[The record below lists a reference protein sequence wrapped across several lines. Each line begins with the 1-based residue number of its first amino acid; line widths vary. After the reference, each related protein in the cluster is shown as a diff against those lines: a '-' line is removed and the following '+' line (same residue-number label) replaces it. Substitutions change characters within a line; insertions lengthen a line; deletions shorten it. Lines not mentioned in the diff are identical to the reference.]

1 MARPTDEVKNHIVKC
16 RIGDELY
23 SKLTGNVSDIL
34 RNALESYVTHNNGF
48 VPQENSF
55 VSQGN
60 GNVTQ
65 NNDYVT
71 QIMKENERLKEILN
85 TLGTRV
91 IPEADKAFRNGVYTE
106 LKIVPNRYDKI
117 LKDEIRELKA
127 HLDFVLSDTTC
138 RSEVENMAE
147 MTCGVERFYRSILDK
162 VKDGEMD
169 FNENGFDMTDTDVVE
184 ALKND
189 EIRKR
194 ITDLRIGCD
203 EKQESKVRAMTRA
216 LKIGLDKV
224 RAEIWGIKN

>member
-48 VPQENSF
+48 VPRE
-55 VSQGN
+55 N

-91 IPEADKAFRNGVYTE
+91 IPEADKAFRNGDYTE
-106 LKIVPNRYDKI
+106 LKIVPVGYDKA
-117 LKDEIRELKA
+117 LKDEIGELKA
-127 HLDFVLSDTTC
+127 NLDFVLSDTSC

-194 ITDLRIGCD
+194 IVDLRIGCD

>member
-34 RNALESYVTHNNGF
+34 RNALESYVTHNNSF
-48 VPQENSF
+48 VPQENS
-55 VSQGN
+55 
-60 GNVTQ
+60 NVPR
-65 NNDYVT
+65 NNDFVT
-71 QIMKENERLKEILN
+71 RNIAKENERLRKILD
-85 TLGTRV
+85 TLETRV
-91 IPEADKAFRNGVYTE
+91 IPEADKAFRNGDYTE
-106 LKIVPNRYDKI
+106 LKIVPVGYDKA

-127 HLDFVLSDTTC
+127 NLDFVLSDTTC

-147 MTCGVERFYRSILDK
+147 MTCGVERFYRSVLDK

-169 FNENGFDMTDTDVVE
+169 FNENGFDMTDMDVVE

-194 ITDLRIGCD
+194 IVDLRIGCD

>member
-34 RNALESYVTHNNGF
+34 RNALESYVTHNNSF
-48 VPQENSF
+48 VPQENS
-55 VSQGN
+55 
-60 GNVTQ
+60 NVPQ

-71 QIMKENERLKEILN
+71 QLLKENERLKEILN

-91 IPEADKAFRNGVYTE
+91 IPEADKAFRNGNYTE
-106 LKIVPNRYDKI
+106 LKIVPIRYDKI

-147 MTCGVERFYRSILDK
+147 MTCGVEKFYRSILDK

-169 FNENGFDMTDTDVVE
+169 FNENGFDMTDMDMVE

-194 ITDLRIGCD
+194 IVDLRIGCD

-224 RAEIWGIKN
+224 RAEIWGIRN